1 MNRFMRWYNQNRK
14 TVWKVIGIIVI
25 VIIVIQLINHYYK
38 VRNEEELNSNNQ
50 TQNETTNSSTNSNY
64 NSVRVDDNNSVL
76 SGDEMSSS
84 QEEQIQIIDTFVDY
98 CNKGDVE
105 SAYQLLTDECKQEMY
120 PQLDNF
126 INSYYNETFA
136 NSEKDVSVENW
147 IGNIYKVQ
155 ISENML
161 ATGKFSKETT
171 KQDYITVV
179 ETEDEQY
186 KLNINGYIGRDE
198 IDKSKEE
205 SQMKMTVK
213 YKDTYMDYEEYTIE
227 ITNNSNVTI
236 LLDDGAN
243 VESMYIRDDNGNH
256 YPAYTHEI
264 NSAELEVSPRETKEI
279 TIKYYSKYGSS
290 KDINRL
296 VFSRMIL
303 NYEAY
308 EIFENKSLYN
318 DYGVFEIEI

>member
-38 VRNEEELNSNNQ
+38 VKNEEELNDNSQ
-50 TQNETTNSSTNSNY
+50 TQNATTNSSTNSNY
-64 NSVRVDDNNSVL
+64 NNVRVDDKNSVL
-76 SGDEMSSS
+76 SGNEISSS
-84 QEEQIQIIDTFVDY
+84 QEEQIKIIDTFVDY

-126 INSYYNETFA
+126 VNSYYNETFA
-136 NSEKDVSVENW
+136 NSEKDASVENW
-147 IGNIYKVQ
+147 TGNIYKVQ
-155 ISENML
+155 IHENML
-161 ATGKFSKETT
+161 ATGKYSKETT
-171 KQDYITVV
+171 KQDYITVI

-186 KLNINGYIGRDE
+186 RLNINGYIERDE
-198 IDKSKEE
+198 INKSKEDK
-205 SQMKMTVK
+205 QIKMTVK
-213 YKDTYMDYEEYTIE
+213 YADTYMDYAKYTIE
-227 ITNNSNVTI
+227 ITNNSNQTI
-236 LLDDGAN
+236 SLDDRAN

-264 NSAELEVSPRETKEI
+264 NSAELQVSPRETKEV
-279 TIKYYSKYGSS
+279 TIKYYSKYGST

-296 VFSRMIL
+296 VFSKMIL
-303 NYEAY
+303 NYGAY
-308 EIFENKSLYN
+308 EIFENKSLFN

>member
-14 TVWKVIGIIVI
+14 TVWKLIGIIVI

-38 VRNEEELNSNNQ
+38 VKNEEELNNNSQ
-50 TQNETTNSSTNSNY
+50 TQNTTTNSSINSNY
-64 NSVRVDDNNSVL
+64 NNVRVDDKNSVL
-76 SGDEMSSS
+76 SGSEISSS
-84 QEEQIQIIDTFVDY
+84 QEEQIKVIDTFVDY

-126 INSYYNETFA
+126 VNSYYNETFA
-136 NSEKDVSVENW
+136 NSEKDASVENW
-147 IGNIYKVQ
+147 TGNIYKVQ
-155 ISENML
+155 IHDNML
-161 ATGKFSKETT
+161 ATGKYSKETT
-171 KQDYITVV
+171 KQDYITII

-186 KLNINGYIGRDE
+186 RLNINGYIERDE
-198 IDKSKEE
+198 INKSKEDK
-205 SQMKMTVK
+205 QIKMTVK
-213 YKDTYMDYEEYTIE
+213 YADTYMDYAKYTIE
-227 ITNNSNVTI
+227 ITNNSNQTI
-236 LLDDGAN
+236 SLDDRAN

-264 NSAELEVSPRETKEI
+264 NSAELQVSPRETKEV
-279 TIKYYSKYGSS
+279 TIKYYSKYGST

-296 VFSRMIL
+296 VFSKMIL
-303 NYEAY
+303 NYGAY
-308 EIFENKSLYN
+308 EIFENKSLFN

>member
-14 TVWKVIGIIVI
+14 TIWKVIGIIII

-50 TQNETTNSSTNSNY
+50 TQNATTNSTNNNY
-64 NSVRVDDNNSVL
+64 NNVRVDDNNSVL
-76 SGDEMSSS
+76 SGSEMSSS

-126 INSYYNETFA
+126 VNSYYNETFA
-136 NSEKDVSVENW
+136 NSEKDASVENW
-147 IGNIYKVQ
+147 TGNIYKVQ
-155 ISENML
+155 IHDNML
-161 ATGKFSKETT
+161 ATGKYSKETT
-171 KQDYITVV
+171 KQDYITVI

-186 KLNINGYIGRDE
+186 RLNINGYIERDE
-198 IDKSKEE
+198 INKSKEDK
-205 SQMKMTVK
+205 QIKMTVK
-213 YKDTYMDYEEYTIE
+213 YADTYMDYAKYTIE
-227 ITNNSNVTI
+227 ITNNSNQTI
-236 LLDDGAN
+236 SLDDRAN

-264 NSAELEVSPRETKEI
+264 NSAELQVSPRETKEV
-279 TIKYYSKYGSS
+279 TIKYYSKYGST

-296 VFSRMIL
+296 VFSKMIL
-303 NYEAY
+303 NYGAY
-308 EIFENKSLYN
+308 EIFENKSLFN

>member
-50 TQNETTNSSTNSNY
+50 TQNATTNSTNNNY
-64 NSVRVDDNNSVL
+64 NNVRVDDNNSVL
-76 SGDEMSSS
+76 SGSEMSSS

-126 INSYYNETFA
+126 VNSYYNETFA
-136 NSEKDVSVENW
+136 NSEKDASVENW
-147 IGNIYKVQ
+147 TGNIYKVQ
-155 ISENML
+155 IHDNML
-161 ATGKFSKETT
+161 ATGKYSKETT
-171 KQDYITVV
+171 KQDYITVI

-186 KLNINGYIGRDE
+186 RLNINGYIERDE
-198 IDKSKEE
+198 INKSKEDK
-205 SQMKMTVK
+205 QIKMTVK
-213 YKDTYMDYEEYTIE
+213 YADTYMDYAKYTIE
-227 ITNNSNVTI
+227 ITNNSNQTI
-236 LLDDGAN
+236 SLDDRAN

-264 NSAELEVSPRETKEI
+264 NSAELQVSPRETKEV
-279 TIKYYSKYGSS
+279 TIKYYSKYGST

-296 VFSRMIL
+296 VFSKMIL
-303 NYEAY
+303 NYGAY
-308 EIFENKSLYN
+308 EIFENKSLFN

>member
-50 TQNETTNSSTNSNY
+50 TQNATTNSTNNNY
-64 NSVRVDDNNSVL
+64 NNVRVDDNNSVL
-76 SGDEMSSS
+76 SGSEMSSS

-126 INSYYNETFA
+126 VNSYYNETFA
-136 NSEKDVSVENW
+136 NSEKDASVENW
-147 IGNIYKVQ
+147 TGNIYKVQ
-155 ISENML
+155 IHDNML
-161 ATGKFSKETT
+161 ATGKYSKETT
-171 KQDYITVV
+171 KQDYITVI

-186 KLNINGYIGRDE
+186 RLNINGYIEREE
-198 IDKSKEE
+198 INKSKEDK
-205 SQMKMTVK
+205 QIKMTVK
-213 YKDTYMDYEEYTIE
+213 YADTYMDYAKYTIE
-227 ITNNSNVTI
+227 ITNNSNQTI
-236 LLDDGAN
+236 SLDDRAN
-243 VESMYIRDDNGNH
+243 VESMYIRDDKGNH

-264 NSAELEVSPRETKEI
+264 NSAELQVSPRETKEV
-279 TIKYYSKYGSS
+279 TIKYYSKYGST

-296 VFSRMIL
+296 VFSKMIL
-303 NYEAY
+303 NYGAY
-308 EIFENKSLYN
+308 EIFENKSLFN

>member
-14 TVWKVIGIIVI
+14 TLWKVIGIIVI
-25 VIIVIQLINHYYK
+25 VIVVIQLINHYYK
-38 VRNEEELNSNNQ
+38 VRNEEELNNNQ
-50 TQNETTNSSTNSNY
+50 IQNATTNSSTNSNY

-84 QEEQIQIIDTFVDY
+84 QEEQIKIIDTFVDY

-147 IGNIYKVQ
+147 TDNIYKVQ
-155 ISENML
+155 IHENML
-161 ATGKFSKETT
+161 ATGKYSKETT
-171 KQDYITVV
+171 KQDYITVI

-186 KLNINGYIGRDE
+186 RLNINGYIERDE
-198 IDKSKEE
+198 INKSKEDK
-205 SQMKMTVK
+205 QIKITVK
-213 YKDTYMDYEEYTIE
+213 YADTYMDYAKYTIE
-227 ITNNSNVTI
+227 VTNNSNQTI
-236 LLDDGAN
+236 LLDDRSN

-279 TIKYYSKYGSS
+279 TIKYYSKYGSN

-296 VFSRMIL
+296 VFSKMIL
-303 NYEAY
+303 NYGAY
-308 EIFENKSLYN
+308 EIFENKSLFN

>member
-14 TVWKVIGIIVI
+14 TIWKVIGIIII

-50 TQNETTNSSTNSNY
+50 TQNATTNSTNNNY
-64 NSVRVDDNNSVL
+64 NNVRVDDNNSVL
-76 SGDEMSSS
+76 SGSEMSSS

-126 INSYYNETFA
+126 VNSYYNETFA
-136 NSEKDVSVENW
+136 NSEKDASVENW
-147 IGNIYKVQ
+147 TGNIYKVQ
-155 ISENML
+155 IHDNML
-161 ATGKFSKETT
+161 ATGKYSKETT
-171 KQDYITVV
+171 KQDYITVI

-186 KLNINGYIGRDE
+186 RLNINGYIERDE
-198 IDKSKEE
+198 INKSKEDK
-205 SQMKMTVK
+205 QIKMTVK
-213 YKDTYMDYEEYTIE
+213 YTDTYMDYAKYTIE
-227 ITNNSNVTI
+227 ITNNSNQTI
-236 LLDDGAN
+236 SLDDRAN

-264 NSAELEVSPRETKEI
+264 NSAELQVSPRETKEV
-279 TIKYYSKYGSS
+279 TIKYYSKYGST

-296 VFSRMIL
+296 VFSKMIL
-303 NYEAY
+303 NYGAY
-308 EIFENKSLYN
+308 EIFENKSLFN

>member
-14 TVWKVIGIIVI
+14 TVWKLIGIIVI

-38 VRNEEELNSNNQ
+38 VKNEEELNNNSQ
-50 TQNETTNSSTNSNY
+50 TQNTTTNSSTNSNY
-64 NSVRVDDNNSVL
+64 NNVRVDDKNSVL
-76 SGDEMSSS
+76 SGSEISSS
-84 QEEQIQIIDTFVDY
+84 QEEQIKVIDTFVDY

-126 INSYYNETFA
+126 VNSYYNETFA
-136 NSEKDVSVENW
+136 NSEKDASVENW
-147 IGNIYKVQ
+147 TGNIYKVQ
-155 ISENML
+155 IHDNML
-161 ATGKFSKETT
+161 ATGKYSKETT
-171 KQDYITVV
+171 KQDYITII

-186 KLNINGYIGRDE
+186 RLNINGYIERDE
-198 IDKSKEE
+198 INKSKEDK
-205 SQMKMTVK
+205 QIKMTVK
-213 YKDTYMDYEEYTIE
+213 YADTYMDYAKYTIE
-227 ITNNSNVTI
+227 ITNNSNQTI
-236 LLDDGAN
+236 SLDDRAN

-264 NSAELEVSPRETKEI
+264 NSAELQVSPRETKEV
-279 TIKYYSKYGSS
+279 TIKYYSKYGST

-296 VFSRMIL
+296 VFSKMIL
-303 NYEAY
+303 NYGAY
-308 EIFENKSLYN
+308 EIFENKSLFN

>member
-14 TVWKVIGIIVI
+14 TVWKLIGIIVI

-38 VRNEEELNSNNQ
+38 VKNEEELNNNSQ
-50 TQNETTNSSTNSNY
+50 TQNATTNSSTNSNY
-64 NSVRVDDNNSVL
+64 NNVRVDDKNSVL
-76 SGDEMSSS
+76 SGNEISSS
-84 QEEQIQIIDTFVDY
+84 QEEQIKIIDTFVDY

-136 NSEKDVSVENW
+136 NSEKDASVENW
-147 IGNIYKVQ
+147 TGNIYKVQ
-155 ISENML
+155 IHENML
-161 ATGKFSKETT
+161 ATGKYSKETT
-171 KQDYITVV
+171 KQDYITVI

-186 KLNINGYIGRDE
+186 RLNINGYIERDE
-198 IDKSKEE
+198 INKSKEDK
-205 SQMKMTVK
+205 QIKMTVK
-213 YKDTYMDYEEYTIE
+213 YADTYMDYAKYTIE
-227 ITNNSNVTI
+227 ITNNSNQTI
-236 LLDDGAN
+236 SLDDRAN

-264 NSAELEVSPRETKEI
+264 NSAELQVSPRETKEV
-279 TIKYYSKYGSS
+279 TIKYYSKYGST

-296 VFSRMIL
+296 VFSKMIL
-303 NYEAY
+303 NYGAY
-308 EIFENKSLYN
+308 EIFENKSLFN

>member
-38 VRNEEELNSNNQ
+38 VKNEEELNNNSQ
-50 TQNETTNSSTNSNY
+50 TQNATTNSSTNSNY
-64 NSVRVDDNNSVL
+64 NNVRVDDKNSVL
-76 SGDEMSSS
+76 SGNEISSS
-84 QEEQIQIIDTFVDY
+84 QEEQIKIIDTFVDY

-126 INSYYNETFA
+126 VNSYYNETFA
-136 NSEKDVSVENW
+136 NSEKDASVENW
-147 IGNIYKVQ
+147 TGNIYKVQ
-155 ISENML
+155 IHENML
-161 ATGKFSKETT
+161 ATGKYSKETT
-171 KQDYITVV
+171 KQDYITVI

-186 KLNINGYIGRDE
+186 RLNINGYIERDE
-198 IDKSKEE
+198 INKSKEDK
-205 SQMKMTVK
+205 QIKMTVK
-213 YKDTYMDYEEYTIE
+213 YADTYMDYAKYTIE
-227 ITNNSNVTI
+227 ITNNSNQTI
-236 LLDDGAN
+236 SLDDRAN

-264 NSAELEVSPRETKEI
+264 NSAELQVSPRETKEV
-279 TIKYYSKYGSS
+279 TIKYYSKYGST

-296 VFSRMIL
+296 VFSKMIL
-303 NYEAY
+303 NYGAY
-308 EIFENKSLYN
+308 EIFENKSLFN

>member
-14 TVWKVIGIIVI
+14 TVWKLIGIIVI

-50 TQNETTNSSTNSNY
+50 TQNATTNSTNNNY
-64 NSVRVDDNNSVL
+64 NNVRVDDNNSVL
-76 SGDEMSSS
+76 SGSEMSSS

-126 INSYYNETFA
+126 VNSYYNETFA
-136 NSEKDVSVENW
+136 NSEKDASVENW
-147 IGNIYKVQ
+147 TGNIYKVQ
-155 ISENML
+155 IHENML
-161 ATGKFSKETT
+161 ATGKYSKETT
-171 KQDYITVV
+171 KQDYITVI

-186 KLNINGYIGRDE
+186 RLNINGYIERDE
-198 IDKSKEE
+198 INKSKEDK
-205 SQMKMTVK
+205 QIKMTVK
-213 YKDTYMDYEEYTIE
+213 YADTYMDYAKYTIE
-227 ITNNSNVTI
+227 ITNNSNQTI
-236 LLDDGAN
+236 SLDDRAN

-264 NSAELEVSPRETKEI
+264 NSAELQVSPRETKEV
-279 TIKYYSKYGSS
+279 TIKYYSKYGST

-296 VFSRMIL
+296 VFSKMIL
-303 NYEAY
+303 NYGAY
-308 EIFENKSLYN
+308 EIFENKSLFN

>member
-14 TVWKVIGIIVI
+14 TVWKLIGIIVI

-38 VRNEEELNSNNQ
+38 VKNEEELNDNSQ
-50 TQNETTNSSTNSNY
+50 TQNATTNSSTNSNY
-64 NSVRVDDNNSVL
+64 NNVRVDDKNSVL
-76 SGDEMSSS
+76 SGSEISSS
-84 QEEQIQIIDTFVDY
+84 QEEQIKIIDTFVDY

-126 INSYYNETFA
+126 VNTYYNETFA
-136 NSEKDVSVENW
+136 NTEKDASVENW
-147 IGNIYKVQ
+147 TGNIYKVQ
-155 ISENML
+155 IHDNML
-161 ATGKFSKETT
+161 ATGKYSKETT
-171 KQDYITVV
+171 KQDYITVI

-186 KLNINGYIGRDE
+186 RLNINGYIERDE
-198 IDKSKEE
+198 INKSKEDK
-205 SQMKMTVK
+205 QIKMTVK
-213 YKDTYMDYEEYTIE
+213 YADTYMDYAKYTIE
-227 ITNNSNVTI
+227 ITNNSNQTI
-236 LLDDGAN
+236 SLDDRAN

-264 NSAELEVSPRETKEI
+264 NSAELQVSPRETKEV
-279 TIKYYSKYGSS
+279 TIKYYSKYGST

-296 VFSRMIL
+296 VFSKMIL
-303 NYEAY
+303 NYGAY
-308 EIFENKSLYN
+308 EIFENKSLFN

>member
-14 TVWKVIGIIVI
+14 TVWKLIGIIVI

-38 VRNEEELNSNNQ
+38 VKNEEELNNNSQ
-50 TQNETTNSSTNSNY
+50 TQNATTNSSTNSNY
-64 NSVRVDDNNSVL
+64 NNVRVDDKNSVL
-76 SGDEMSSS
+76 SGNEISSS
-84 QEEQIQIIDTFVDY
+84 QEEQIKIIDTFVDY

-136 NSEKDVSVENW
+136 NSEKDASVENW
-147 IGNIYKVQ
+147 TGNIYKVQ
-155 ISENML
+155 IHENML
-161 ATGKFSKETT
+161 ATGKYSKETT
-171 KQDYITVV
+171 KQDYITVI

-186 KLNINGYIGRDE
+186 RLNINGYIEREE
-198 IDKSKEE
+198 INKSKEDK
-205 SQMKMTVK
+205 QIKMTVK
-213 YKDTYMDYEEYTIE
+213 YADTYMDYAKYTIE
-227 ITNNSNVTI
+227 ITNNSNQTI
-236 LLDDGAN
+236 SLDDRAN

-264 NSAELEVSPRETKEI
+264 NSAELQVSPRETKEV
-279 TIKYYSKYGSS
+279 TIKYYSKYGST

-296 VFSRMIL
+296 VFSKMIL
-303 NYEAY
+303 NYGAY
-308 EIFENKSLYN
+308 EIFENKSLFN